1 MKNTANLT
9 MASVV
14 AMQTRQAAA
23 PTQEPVNLEQH
34 GPLIDKLFERLMD
47 LLPVG
52 GPTTEAKTSSMKS
65 EFLKVLALHGL
76 LNKQSIQ
83 AGLMRARMDT
93 ERKYWPSP
101 LQFANWCKGSPEDH
115 NLPSCDDAFREAV
128 RNYRSR
134 KSYNWSHSLVYAAV
148 QQVGSWAFSQSSERE
163 LRAQFEH
170 VYSQLVRRFIDG
182 HPIDVELPKA
192 LPQPGQTTRIA
203 PVDCPARLK
212 ALQLVGLGGRSNV

>member
-9 MASVV
+9 VANVV

-23 PTQEPVNLEQH
+23 PTQEPVNLAEH
-34 GPLIDKLFERLMD
+34 GKLIDSLFERLTV
-47 LLPVG
+47 LFPVG
-52 GPTTEAKTSSMKS
+52 SPASAQLGAVKS
-65 EFLKVLALHGL
+65 EWLKTLALHKV
-76 LNKQSIQ
+76 LNKQSVQ

-101 LQFANWCKGSPEDH
+101 LQFATWCKGSPEDH